1 MYVLLCLSIIQS
13 HYTLLFRVYQ
23 FSSSPKT
30 VLLLKKKKWK
40 QTHDTVALNFP
51 CLFPLFCSALTS
63 LLLVTSFLPESFPT
77 QLSTYNQSGY
87 KQRKNIK
94 STFYTTQQ

>member
-1 MYVLLCLSIIQS
+1 MHVLLCLFIIQS
-13 HYTLLFRVYQ
+13 HYTLLSRVYQ

-30 VLLLKKKKWK
+30 VLLLKKKKWE
-40 QTHDTVALNFP
+40 QTHDTGALDFP
-51 CLFPLFCSALTS
+51 CLFPLSCSALTS
-63 LLLVTSFLPESFPT
+63 LLVTSFLPESFPT
-77 QLSTYNQSGY
+77 QLSTSNQSGY